1 MKIKVLLASPY
12 GGVPGG
18 ITRWTEHVI
27 NFYNNKRISA
37 YELDLLPLGRST
49 FVNIN
54 SPLWYRLKSAIKDY
68 RVILKNYKA
77 KIERNNYDIMHLCSS
92 ASISLIKDLYMLS
105 MAKKH
110 GLKTILHFHFG
121 RIPDLFA
128 LKNWEYKLL
137 VRALA
142 LADKVIVIDNKSHE
156 TLTRAGYKN
165 IEFLPNPL
173 TPAISTIIRENTSI
187 VRQERKIVFAGHVIP
202 TKGVFELVEACKQ
215 IPDIK
220 VRMLGFVSDEMR
232 TQLRQAAGENS
243 ETWLDIAGEQS
254 YDATI
259 KEMLSAG
266 VFVLPTYTEGFP
278 NVILESMAC
287 ACPIVT
293 TDVGAIPE
301 MLDIAHGFNNGI
313 CVKPKDIEGLKTA
326 IEKMLNQRD
335 YALQCGL
342 NARKRVA
349 EQYSMPI
356 VWDKLTSIWKSLNN

>member
-1 MKIKVLLASPY
+1 MRVLFCSPS
-12 GGVPGG
+12 GNVGG
-18 ITRWTEHVI
+18 ISRWTQHILNYYSI
-27 NFYNNKRISA
+27 NNSDIEIVQYYGKNSVGSHTGDSLIGRI
-37 YELDLLPLGRST
+37 YRGVYKYIPL
-49 FVNIN
+49 
-54 SPLWYRLKSAIKDY
+54 YRDIRQRIRQEGFD
-68 RVILKNYKA
+68 IL
-77 KIERNNYDIMHLCSS
+77 HLCSS
-92 ASISLIKDLYMLS
+92 ASISLTKDILILHS
-105 MAKKH
+105 ARKH
-110 GLKTILHFHFG
+110 GLRTILHFHFG

-128 LKNWEYKLL
+128 QKNWEYKLL

-173 TPAISTIIRENTSI
+173 TPAIGTIIRENASI

-220 VRMLGFVSDEMR
+220 VKMLGFVSDEMR

>member
-1 MKIKVLLASPY
+1 MKILMCSPVS
-12 GGVPGG
+12 GVVGG
-18 ITRWTEHVI
+18 IVKWTNHFIEYNKQHKNPNIDIEYFDFSRKI
-27 NFYNNKRISA
+27 NGQKISNRIVKA
-37 YELDLLPLGRST
+37 YRAFVDYSRLIFDAKKQIERYEGDIIHITTPASFLLVKDIILLKIARQRG
-49 FVNIN
+49 
-54 SPLWYRLKSAIKDY
+54 LKS
-68 RVILKNYKA
+68 
-77 KIERNNYDIMHLCSS
+77 
-92 ASISLIKDLYMLS
+92 
-105 MAKKH
+105 
-110 GLKTILHFHFG
+110 ILHFHFG

-128 LKNWEYKLL
+128 QKNWEYKLL

-165 IEFLPNPL
+165 IKFLPNPL
-173 TPAISTIIRENTSI
+173 TPAIGTIIRENASI

-232 TQLRQAAGENS
+232 SQLRQAAGENS
-243 ETWLDIAGEQS
+243 ETWLDIVGEQN
-254 YDATI
+254 YETTI
-259 KEMLSAG
+259 TEMLSAG

-293 TDVGAIPE
+293 TNVGAIPE
-301 MLDIAHGFNNGI
+301 MLDIAHGFNHGI
-313 CVKPKDIEGLKTA
+313 CVKPKDVEGLKTA
-326 IEKMLNQRD
+326 IEKMLCQRN

-356 VWDKLTSIWKSLNN
+356 VWDKLTGIWKSLNN

>member
-1 MKIKVLLASPY
+1 MKVLFCSPS
-12 GGVPGG
+12 GSVGG
-18 ITRWTEHVI
+18 ISRWTQHI
-27 NFYNNKRISA
+27 MNYYSDNNSNLELVQYYGNRKRGSHTGDSLFSRIYRGLSKYIPLYRDVKKRMS
-37 YELDLLPLGRST
+37 YEKFD
-49 FVNIN
+49 
-54 SPLWYRLKSAIKDY
+54 
-68 RVILKNYKA
+68 IL
-77 KIERNNYDIMHLCSS
+77 HLCTS
-92 ASISLIKDLYMLS
+92 ASISLTKDILILHS
-105 MAKKH
+105 AKKQ

-121 RIPDLFA
+121 RIPDLFVQ
-128 LKNWEYKLL
+128 KNWEYKLL
-137 VRALA
+137 IRAISF
-142 LADKVIVIDNKSHE
+142 ADKIIVIDNKSYD
-156 TLTRAGYKN
+156 TLIRAGYKN
-165 IEFLPNPL
+165 VEFLPNPL
-173 TPAISTIIRENTSI
+173 SPAIDDIIRDNNDIKKEM
-187 VRQERKIVFAGHVIP
+187 RKIVFAGHVIP

-301 MLDIAHGFNNGI
+301 MLDIAHGFNYGI
-313 CVKPKDIEGLKTA
+313 CVKPKDVEGLKTA
-326 IEKMLNQRD
+326 IEKMLNQPE
-335 YALQCGL
+335 YALQCGQ
-342 NARKRVA
+342 NAQKRVT

-356 VWDKLTSIWKSLNN
+356 VGNKLTTIWNSINQ